1 MFNGRCCEEATCGL
15 RMDRGWSEGEK
26 LRLRGEREEATMCRL
41 WRSGDGATRYGRWGS
56 DQERRRASC
65 RLCTWLQ
72 GGPLL
77 GYRSDSNNRC
87 KKKTKYV
94 YKRYLAH
101 SARTKVNRLHIFNLV
116 DLTINKIYFLPTL
129 TSRTATGC

>member
-1 MFNGRCCEEATCGL
+1 MADGEAT
-15 RMDRGWSEGEK
+15 RRG
-26 LRLRGEREEATMCRL
+26 
-41 WRSGDGATRYGRWGS
+41 GARVAGS
-56 DQERRRASC
+56 VRDYKV
-65 RLCTWLQ
+65 
-72 GGPLL
+72 GPYL
-77 GYRSDSNNRC
+77 GTGPTLITDA
-87 KKKTKYV
+87 KKTKYV